1 MRSCLQFVRDRLPP
15 IALAGG
21 FLATLSVPAFADYTR
36 HHLGIGVGYYELT
49 SDQLHVHATSS
60 TGEDLGDIDLR
71 TALFGLL
78 RYRYSVTPLIDLT
91 LEGRGTVRKDSVP
104 TIPGESQLKT
114 YWIGPGVR
122 LSFAS
127 EGIRPYAQATI
138 YSVTE
143 DLEFG
148 GNPSRSETGPGFGVF
163 AGAEVRATNLL
174 SVPLEVGY
182 TYGRPDHD
190 VSGIGGS
197 VGLAFNFGQ
206 LP

>member
-15 IALAGG
+15 IALAGS

-49 SDQLHVHATSS
+49 SDQLHLHATSS

-91 LEGRGTVRKDSVP
+91 LEGRGTTRDDSVP
-104 TIPGESQLKT
+104 SIPGESTLKT

-122 LSFAS
+122 FSLAS
-127 EGIRPYAQATI
+127 ESIRPYGQANI
-138 YSVTE
+138 FSVTE
-143 DLEFG
+143 KLAFAG
-148 GNPSRSETGPGFGVF
+148 APSKSETSVGFGVF
-163 AGAEVRATNLL
+163 AGAEIRATDLL

-182 TYGRPDHD
+182 TYGSPDHN

-197 VGLAFNFGQ
+197 LGLAFNFGQ

>member
-1 MRSCLQFVRDRLPP
+1 MIACGQFVLDRCLP
-15 IALAGG
+15 IVLAGS
-21 FLATLSVPAFADYTR
+21 FLAMSTAAAFGDDTR
-36 HHLGIGVGYYELT
+36 HHLTIGVGYYELT
-49 SDQLHVHATSS
+49 SDELHVHATSA

-71 TALFGLL
+71 TAFLGLL
-78 RYRYSVTPLIDLT
+78 RYRYTVTPLLDLT
-91 LEGRGTVRKDSVP
+91 FEGRGTVREDSVP
-104 TIPGESQLKT
+104 TIPGESQLRT

-122 LSFAS
+122 FSLAS

-148 GNPSRSETGPGFGVF
+148 GIPARSETGPGFGVF
-163 AGAEVRATNLL
+163 AGAEVRATDLL

-197 VGLAFNFGQ
+197 IGLAFNFGQ